1 MDTSRLER
9 FAKYAR
15 RYLMEQVGN
24 KLQQVLAPDSDARR
38 YYPKQVQAIE
48 EEIQRTS
55 SLTPNTQHLTPKTYH
70 LSPLAEQVA
79 YTWFNRFCA
88 LRYMDV
94 NGYNK
99 VNVISPLPGHFQP
112 EILEEAKAGH
122 IDETLVQAKY
132 RTLVFDLLSGKE
144 THPDPQSEA
153 YRILIRSV
161 CNYYADTMPFL
172 FERIDDWT
180 ELLMPDDLLS
190 GNSILAYTRE
200 AMVPGVC
207 KDVEVIGWLY
217 QYYIAEKKT
226 EVQDG
231 VKKGK
236 KVQSKDIPAVTQ
248 LFTPHWIVKY
258 MVQNSLGRF
267 WLQNHPNSR
276 LIDTMEYYVKPESD
290 SNSKRSN
297 GLIEISSP
305 EEIKFCDPCCGS
317 GHVLTYTFDLLF
329 EIYSEEGYAP
339 SEIPRNIIE
348 KNLHGIEIDER
359 AAELS
364 ALALT
369 MKAREKD
376 KLWFSRKIEP
386 HICCLENIRFSK
398 DEIDPYLDRCGRDIF
413 TLNFERMLTQFEHA
427 DTYGSLIVPYEQDI
441 EGIRELLNAKDFSGD
456 VFLAPTHKKV
466 LKLIDQA
473 DYLSTKYQ
481 VVVTNP
487 PYLGTS
493 GFGKEKEDWFKSNYA
508 NSRSDFFAMFMERCL
523 SLSVQQGYM
532 AMINMQSWMF
542 LSSYEKLRKHLVK
555 NYELVTMAHL
565 GPRAFDS
572 IGGEVVSTTSFVLQ
586 NTQPDSIQGS
596 YFRLIDGRS
605 EEEKSNMF
613 LEATANPDCG
623 WLFRCKTSEFTKIP
637 GAPIAYWVSDKVLDL
652 FQKAVIGES
661 YEVGSGLST
670 SDNDRFLRFHWEVSK
685 FDICRN
691 SSANHTQTPEKWF
704 RLHKG
709 GEFRKWYGNSEHVVF
724 WQNDGER
731 IKHWVENNPNDPH
744 TTHWSRRIFNTELY
758 FKKGIVWSTIS
769 SGSISFRYS
778 NDNAMIS
785 NASGGIFGFTDD
797 SDLLSMIS
805 GLNTKLWRVIFL
817 ILNPTLNYSAG
828 IIQKAPKPIDVP
840 PTDACEMVQ
849 LAMLDWD
856 SYETSWD
863 FQQLPLLG
871 VRCQGLGVRE
881 CYAKLRKQWIDST
894 LKMQELEEEINR
906 IFIEA
911 YGLQDEL
918 RPEVPLKEIT
928 LTCNPYYRYGVE
940 EVLGVSGQGLGVS
953 KLGVRGG
960 ESGEAALGPNT
971 QNLKPKKEFLINA
984 DLEKRLLSD
993 TMKELISY
1001 AVGCMF
1007 GRYSLDKPGLIL
1019 ANQGEGLED
1028 YLEQVLGVS
1037 ELGVRGDDNGEAAL
1051 KPNTKNLKPSFRPDK
1066 DNVIPILERE
1076 WFDDDIVNRFHTFIK
1091 VAFGADHFSQNLSF
1105 IEEAIGK
1112 DIRTYFIKDF
1122 YNDHVKMYKKR
1133 PIYWLFSSPK
1143 GSFNALVYMHRYTPD
1158 TASIVLSDYLREYV
1172 FKLKNKAA
1180 ELSKIEE
1187 GGDSS
1192 QKEKIKARKEIDKI
1206 EQIISELEYWERDAL
1221 YPTATQKISIDL
1233 DDGVKVN
1240 YAKFSKVLKRIP
1252 GLE

>member
-1 MDTSRLER
+1 MDTTRLER

-24 KLQQVLAPDSDARR
+24 KLQQVLSPDSDARR
-38 YYPKQVQAIE
+38 YYPQQVQAIE
-48 EEIQRTS
+48 EEIQHS
-55 SLTPNTQHLTPKTYH
+55 HPLTPKTYH

-88 LRYMDV
+88 LRFMDV

-122 IDETLVQAKY
+122 IDESLVKENY
-132 RTLVFDLLSGKE
+132 RTKVYNLLSGKE

-258 MVQNSLGRF
+258 MVQNSLGRL
-267 WLQNHPNSR
+267 WLDTRLNSH
-276 LIDTMEYYVKPESD
+276 IKENMEYYVKPEQDSD
-290 SNSKRSN
+290 QLREK
-297 GLIEISSP
+297 GLIELSSP
-305 EEIKFCDPCCGS
+305 EDIKFCDPCCGS
-317 GHVLTYTFDLLF
+317 GHILTYAFDLLY
-329 EIYSEEGYAP
+329 EIYSEEGYSP
-339 SEIPRNIIE
+339 TEIPKLIIE
-348 KNLHGIEIDER
+348 KNLYGIEIDER
-359 AAELS
+359 ASELS

-386 HICCLENIRFSK
+386 HICCLENISLSK
-398 DEIDPYLDRCGRDIF
+398 DEIESYLDRCGRDIF
-413 TLNFERMLTQFEHA
+413 TLNFERMLSQFEHA
-427 DTYGSLIVPYEQDI
+427 DTFGSLIVPFEEDM
-441 EGIRELLNAKDFSGD
+441 EGIHELLNAKDFSGD

-493 GFGKEKEDWFKSNYA
+493 GFGKEKEDWFKSSYP
-508 NSRSDFFAMFMERCL
+508 NSRTDFFAMFMERCL
-523 SLSVQQGYM
+523 SLSVQQGYI

-542 LSSYEKLRKHLVK
+542 LKSYENLRIHLLK
-555 NYELVTMAHL
+555 NYRVVTMAHL
-565 GPRAFDS
+565 GPHAFDS

-586 NTQPDSIQGS
+586 NTHS
-596 YFRLIDGRS
+596 DGRKGTYFDLVDGTS
-605 EEEKSNMF
+605 EEAKRKLYLDS
-613 LEATANPDCG
+613 LTNPNSDRKYRR
-623 WLFRCKTSEFTKIP
+623 LASDFIKIP
-637 GAPIAYWVSDKVLDL
+637 RAPVIYLASNGFRSLFNGTTLGKSAKIIKGLD
-652 FQKAVIGES
+652 
-661 YEVGSGLST
+661 T
-670 SDNDRFLRFHWEVSK
+670 CDNERFLRYWFE
-685 FDICRN
+685 ICRN
-691 SSANHTQTPEKWF
+691 RAFIDIDSSYVDHDKKWF
-704 RLHKG
+704 SYCKG
-709 GEFRKWYGNSEHVVF
+709 GDWRKWYGNYEYVVNWMDNGRELKNFKNTDGTSKSRVQNVTYYFREGITYSSLGSKTLACRLMKGSIFGGGGSGVFTKDNLFVISLLNSKISAFTMKLLNPSMNFLVDDLERLPIVDKVVF
-724 WQNDGER
+724 HHDL
-731 IKHWVENNPNDPH
+731 K
-744 TTHWSRRIFNTELY
+744 TET
-758 FKKGIVWSTIS
+758 IVKI
-769 SGSISFRYS
+769 
-778 NDNAMIS
+778 
-785 NASGGIFGFTDD
+785 
-797 SDLLSMIS
+797 
-805 GLNTKLWRVIFL
+805 TK
-817 ILNPTLNYSAG
+817 
-828 IIQKAPKPIDVP
+828 
-840 PTDACEMVQ
+840 E
-849 LAMLDWD
+849 DWD

-863 FQQLPLLG
+863 FQRLPLLG
-871 VRCQGLGVRE
+871 FKGRGLGIRD
-881 CYAKLRKQWIDST
+881 CYAKLRELWITNT
-894 LKMQELEEEINR
+894 LKIQELEVENNR

-911 YGLQDEL
+911 YGLQDEPKL
-918 RPEVPLKEIT
+918 ETHVPLNEIT
-928 LTCNPYYRYGVE
+928 ITCNPYYRY
-940 EVLGVSGQGLGVS
+940 SKITGLKSINEFPRDS
-953 KLGVRGG
+953 KL
-960 ESGEAALGPNT
+960 EA
-971 QNLKPKKEFLINA
+971 
-984 DLEKRLLSD
+984 DLLSD
-993 TMKELISY
+993 TIKELISY

-1019 ANQGEGLED
+1019 ANQGETLED
-1028 YLEQVLGVS
+1028 YLKQVP
-1037 ELGVRGDDNGEAAL
+1037 E
-1051 KPNTKNLKPSFRPDK
+1051 PSFIPDK
-1066 DNVIPILERE
+1066 DNVIPVLERE
-1076 WFDDDIVNRFHTFIK
+1076 WFDDDIVNRFYSFLK
-1091 VAFGADHFSQNLSF
+1091 VAFGSDHFSQNIGY

-1172 FKLKNKAA
+1172 FKLKNKVT
-1180 ELSKIEE
+1180 ELRKIEE

-1206 EQIISELEYWERDAL
+1206 EQIVSELEYWERDAL

-1240 YAKFSKVLKRIP
+1240 YTKFNKVLKRIP

>member
-1 MDTSRLER
+1 MDTTRLER

-38 YYPKQVQAIE
+38 YYPKQIQVIE
-48 EEIQRTS
+48 EEIQRTQ
-55 SLTPNTQHLTPKTYH
+55 PLTPKTYH
-70 LSPLAEQVA
+70 LSPLAERVA

-88 LRYMDV
+88 LRFMDV

-122 IDETLVQAKY
+122 IDETLVQSKY

-161 CNYYADTMPFL
+161 CNYYAETMPFL

-217 QYYIAEKKT
+217 QYYIAEKKS
-226 EVQDG
+226 EVQEG

-258 MVQNSLGRF
+258 MVQNSLGRL

-317 GHVLTYTFDLLF
+317 GHILTYAFDLLY
-329 EIYSEEGYAP
+329 EIYSEEGYSP
-339 SEIPRNIIE
+339 TEIPRFIIE
-348 KNLHGIEIDER
+348 KNLNGIEIDDR
-359 AAELS
+359 AAELA

-386 HICCLENIRFSK
+386 QICCLDNISFSK
-398 DEIDPYLDRCGRDIF
+398 DEIETYLDKCGRDIF
-413 TLNFERMLTQFEHA
+413 TLNFERMLAQFEHA
-427 DTYGSLIVPYEQDI
+427 DTFGSLIVPHEQDI
-441 EGIRELLNAKDFSGD
+441 DGIRELLNAKDFDSD

-466 LKLIDQA
+466 LSIVKQA
-473 DYLSTKYQ
+473 DYLSTKFQ

-493 GFGKEKEDWFKSNYA
+493 GFGKEKEDWFKSNYP
-508 NSRSDFFAMFMERCL
+508 NSRTDFFAMFMERCL
-523 SLSVQQGYM
+523 SLSVKQGYI

-542 LSSYEKLRKHLVK
+542 LKSYENLRIHLLK
-555 NYELVTMAHL
+555 NYRVVTMAHL
-565 GPRAFDS
+565 GPHAFDS

-586 NTQPDSIQGS
+586 NTHS
-596 YFRLIDGRS
+596 DGRKGTYFDLVDGTS
-605 EEEKSNMF
+605 EEAKRKLYLDS
-613 LEATANPDCG
+613 LTNPNSDRKYRR
-623 WLFRCKTSEFTKIP
+623 LASDFIKIP
-637 GAPIAYWVSDKVLDL
+637 RAPVIYLASNGFRSLFNGTTLGKSAKIIKGLD
-652 FQKAVIGES
+652 
-661 YEVGSGLST
+661 T
-670 SDNDRFLRFHWEVSK
+670 CDNERFLRYWFE
-685 FDICRN
+685 ICRN
-691 SSANHTQTPEKWF
+691 RAFIDIDSSYVDHNKKWF
-704 RLHKG
+704 SYCKG
-709 GEFRKWYGNSEHVVF
+709 GDWRKWYGNYEYVVN
-724 WQNDGER
+724 WMDNGHELKNLKNTDGTSKSRVQN
-731 IKHWVENNPNDPH
+731 V
-744 TTHWSRRIFNTELY
+744 TYY
-758 FKKGIVWSTIS
+758 FREGITYS
-769 SGSISFRYS
+769 SLGSKTLACRLMKGSIFGGGGSGVFTK
-778 NDNAMIS
+778 DNLFVIS
-785 NASGGIFGFTDD
+785 LLNSKISAFT
-797 SDLLSMIS
+797 M
-805 GLNTKLWRVIFL
+805 KL
-817 ILNPTLNYSAG
+817 LNPSMNFLVDDLERL
-828 IIQKAPKPIDVP
+828 PIVDQVFFHHDLK
-840 PTDACEMVQ
+840 TETIVNITKE
-849 LAMLDWD
+849 DWD

-863 FQQLPLLG
+863 FQRLPLLG
-871 VRCQGLGVRE
+871 VRGEGLGVRE
-881 CYAKLRKQWIDST
+881 CYTKMREQWIEDT
-894 LKMQELEEEINR
+894 LKMQELEEENNR

-918 RPEVPLKEIT
+918 SPIVPLKEIT
-928 LTCNPYYRYGVE
+928 LTCNPYYRYGVNP
-940 EVLGVSGQGLGVS
+940 EVLGVRGEV
-953 KLGVRGG
+953 LGVR
-960 ESGEAALGPNT
+960 ALGVR
-971 QNLKPKKEFLINA
+971 EFPINV
-984 DLEKRLLSD
+984 DLEKRLLAD

-1019 ANQGEGLED
+1019 ANQGETLDD
-1028 YLEQVLGVS
+1028 YVVKVLGVS
-1037 ELGVRGDDNGEAAL
+1037 IGGSGEAAL
-1051 KPNTKNLKPSFRPDK
+1051 KHKTQNLKPSFMPDK
-1066 DNVIPILERE
+1066 DNVIPILDGE
-1076 WFDDDIVNRFHTFIK
+1076 WFDNDIVNRFHAFLK
-1091 VAFGADHFSQNLSF
+1091 VAFGTDHVTQNIGY

-1112 DIRTYFIKDF
+1112 GIRTYFIKDF

-1172 FKLKNKAA
+1172 FKLKNKVT
-1180 ELSKIEE
+1180 ELGKIEE
-1187 GGDSS
+1187 GGDSA